1 MWIHVLSDR
10 LILECRKIVV
20 NFCYVPRLLIFIYIL
35 GKNWITSMK
44 WVTMCESLTRIKAES
59 FWKLISEYMSLIWT
73 NNYIPSLQIYAHFL
87 CCTDTKNGQ
96 VPVSDTGTDKT
107 QLQKHPMN
115 TREERKNDSWYI
127 PDTYN
132 YI

>member
-1 MWIHVLSDR
+1 
-10 LILECRKIVV
+10 
-20 NFCYVPRLLIFIYIL
+20 
-35 GKNWITSMK
+35 MK
-44 WVTMCESLTRIKAES
+44 WVTMYESLTRIKAES
-59 FWKLISEYMSLIWT
+59 FWKLISEYMSLIRT

-87 CCTDTKNGQ
+87 CCTDTRNGQ
-96 VPVSDTGTDKT
+96 VPVSDTGTNKT

-115 TREERKNDSWYI
+115 TREGKKNDSWYI